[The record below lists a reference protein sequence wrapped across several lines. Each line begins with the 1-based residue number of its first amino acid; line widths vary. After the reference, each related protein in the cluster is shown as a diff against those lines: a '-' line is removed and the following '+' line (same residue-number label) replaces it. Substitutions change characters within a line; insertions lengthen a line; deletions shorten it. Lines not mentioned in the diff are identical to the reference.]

1 MNLEKPLR
9 RLSMDDLPGCYS
21 PNSIYWSKESETCRE
36 CSACD
41 SCANG
46 RNTSVL
52 DFNANKAL
60 ADSLP
65 VKAGRV
71 LNTLF
76 KNNNAH
82 AIRPSL
88 LVGQNA
94 LKGKSPKFMSIA
106 LDELITQGGFSKRS
120 LRGALVTQ
128 LDCKDE
134 TAFGWVSIAIPVLTA
149 LSAIKETHKYYRINY
164 ES

>member
-1 MNLEKPLR
+1 
-9 RLSMDDLPGCYS
+9 MDDTPGCYS
-21 PNSIYWSKESETCRE
+21 INSIYWSSESETCRE
-36 CSACD
+36 CPASD
-41 SCANG
+41 SCSNG
-46 RNTSVL
+46 RNTSML
-52 DFNANKAL
+52 DLNANNAL
-60 ADSLP
+60 VGSLP

-94 LKGKSPKFMSIA
+94 LKHKSPKFMSIA

-120 LRGALVTQ
+120 LRGALITQ
-128 LDCKDE
+128 LNCKNE
-134 TAFGWVSIAIPVLTA
+134 TAFGWVSIAIPVLSA
-149 LSAIKETHKYYRINY
+149 LNAIKETHKYYRINY